1 MPALRLPLALALAAA
16 LVAVGAGVL
25 LLTSG
30 GDSSTSAPATERML
44 SQPQIQ
50 ALRCRDWEQLDIRPR
65 AQVLAG
71 LRSILGGDVI
81 GRGASGRGSVLR
93 DEQARRLFDGYCR
106 RPFAREFSLYKLY
119 GQAAGFAGQPSPDSG
134 S

>member
-1 MPALRLPLALALAAA
+1 MPALRLSVALALVAVA
-16 LVAVGAGVL
+16 VAVGAGVL
-25 LLTSG
+25 VLASG
-30 GDSSTSAPATERML
+30 GDSSKDRPAPEGML

-50 ALRCRDWEQLDIRPR
+50 ALRCRDWQQLDPRPR

-93 DEQARRLFDGYCR
+93 DAQARRLFDGYCR
-106 RPFAREFSLYKLY
+106 QPFAREFSLYKLY
-119 GQAAGFAGQPSPDSG
+119 GQAAGFAGRP
-134 S
+134 